1 MGRDTSRNRKPQS
14 RLPEQREYVGVL
26 SLTWRGGYVVP
37 NHKQFKR
44 DIFIPDHLLGRA
56 SDGDKVMVRLTDWKR
71 YKHYP
76 EGEIIAVMG
85 RAGDNDTEMNSILAE
100 FGLPYEYPE
109 NAVAEAAEIED
120 GITEQEVLRRKDM
133 RDVTTFTIDPADAKD
148 FDDAIS
154 FQQADDSDNQTP
166 DSGSGMASKMYEI
179 GVHIADVTHYVRP
192 DTVLDREAYARATSV
207 YLVDRVV
214 PMLPERLSNGICSL
228 RPGEDKL
235 CFSVIFRMDE
245 EANVSKYNIKRTVIR
260 SNRRF
265 SYDEAQERIETG
277 TGDYAEELLTLNRL
291 AQKLRERRM
300 QQGAIDFERDEVGF
314 KVDENG
320 KPTEVFFREQK
331 EANQLIEEFML
342 LANKTVAEYT
352 GKKQGSVF
360 VYRVHDVPDP
370 DKLEELQK
378 FVSNFGYR
386 LDVSAQ
392 KRTSYAM
399 NTLMRQVEG
408 SPEQDLIQ
416 LLALRSMAKAVYST
430 KNIGHYGL
438 AFPYYTHFTSP
449 IRRYPDMMVHR
460 LLSQYMKGRSITDAD
475 LLEDRCKHCS
485 EQEQLAAQAERAS
498 IKYKQVEFMQ
508 DNVGKEFD
516 AVIISVTDW
525 GFYVEVTEN
534 KCEGLVPIRTLS
546 EQFDDTFFAD
556 EKTFTVEG
564 INTGRRFRL
573 GDKVRVKLTSANL
586 EKKQLDFVLA

>member
-1 MGRDTSRNRKPQS
+1 M
-14 RLPEQREYVGVL
+14 
-26 SLTWRGGYVVP
+26 P

-109 NAVAEAAEIED
+109 NAVAEAEEIED

-154 FQQADDSDNQTP
+154 FQQADASDNQTP

-245 EANVSKYNIKRTVIR
+245 DANVSKYSIKRTVIR

-342 LANKTVAEYT
+342 LANKTVAEYI

-475 LLEDRCKHCS
+475 SLEDRCKHCS

>member
-1 MGRDTSRNRKPQS
+1 M
-14 RLPEQREYVGVL
+14 
-26 SLTWRGGYVVP
+26 P

-56 SDGDKVMVRLTDWKR
+56 ADGDKVMVRLTDWKR

-76 EGEIIAVMG
+76 EGEIIAVLG

-109 NAVAEAAEIED
+109 NAVAEAEEIED

-245 EANVSKYNIKRTVIR
+245 DANVAKYSIKRTVIR

-342 LANKTVAEYT
+342 LANKTVAEYI

-460 LLSQYMKGRSITDAD
+460 LLSQYMKDRSITDAD
-475 LLEDRCKHCS
+475 SLEDRCKHCS

-516 AVIISVTDW
+516 AVISSVTDW

>member
-1 MGRDTSRNRKPQS
+1 MRTNRF
-14 RLPEQREYVGVL
+14 LIL
-26 SLTWRGGYVVP
+26 
-37 NHKQFKR
+37 F
-44 DIFIPDHLLGRA
+44 LL
-56 SDGDKVMVRLTDWKR
+56 
-71 YKHYP
+71 
-76 EGEIIAVMG
+76 
-85 RAGDNDTEMNSILAE
+85 
-100 FGLPYEYPE
+100 
-109 NAVAEAAEIED
+109 VA
-120 GITEQEVLRRKDM
+120 L
-133 RDVTTFTIDPADAKD
+133 VT
-148 FDDAIS
+148 
-154 FQQADDSDNQTP
+154 Q
-166 DSGSGMASKMYEI
+166 
-179 GVHIADVTHYVRP
+179 
-192 DTVLDREAYARATSV
+192 
-207 YLVDRVV
+207 
-214 PMLPERLSNGICSL
+214 
-228 RPGEDKL
+228 
-235 CFSVIFRMDE
+235 
-245 EANVSKYNIKRTVIR
+245 
-260 SNRRF
+260 
-265 SYDEAQERIETG
+265 AQERIETG

-392 KRTSYAM
+392 KRTSHAM

-475 LLEDRCKHCS
+475 SLEDRCKHCS